1 MSLDRVTHGT
11 GLFSDVH
18 KWETAVLPSLGN
30 AVCFSSA
37 RAHAHTHVIKMLLE
51 KNQILYTIFLK
62 GDTQKGGP
70 GSKPCV
76 YSQNRPAPLYRILAM
91 LLLTE

>member
-1 MSLDRVTHGT
+1 MELDYFLMFISGKQ
-11 GLFSDVH
+11 LFFLA
-18 KWETAVLPSLGN
+18 WEMLFA
-30 AVCFSSA
+30 FRA
-37 RAHAHTHVIKMLLE
+37 RAHTHTRYQNAVRK